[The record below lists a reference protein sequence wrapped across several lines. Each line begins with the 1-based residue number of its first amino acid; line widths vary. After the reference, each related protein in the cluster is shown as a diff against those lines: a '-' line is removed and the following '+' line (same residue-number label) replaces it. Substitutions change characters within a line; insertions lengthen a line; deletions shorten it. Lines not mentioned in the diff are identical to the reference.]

1 MLGNLHKH
9 MKNILVFLFL
19 TLSLL
24 SYSQDNYV
32 HSITKKQQFLNLAG
46 KPLTDKFT
54 NMKSVKVVY
63 DYGAKKMYFF
73 NSTRYTYHYDFCVQV
88 LGYSQEIGEFNKE
101 SYNPTNKRAYLLA
114 NINYLED
121 SDDWVMELAAS
132 DEMNA
137 GLINFFFNEVNKNVF
152 FKDKLKFYLN
162 SPHVIGLNSRKALKI
177 PTVFSDF
184 IFKRITEQSIENTSS
199 IGILKKYDLQKKE
212 DFNPK
217 ADEIIIINTTPEF
230 IPTVRGIII
239 TELQTP
245 LSHLVLLAKNRNIP
259 VYVDTKVWEKQ
270 SINNLLGKK
279 VELITKENSY
289 SLKASQKPIPSKK
302 AVKEII
308 LKRDLSVTDLVDLE
322 TVTPLNIVNS
332 IGSKATNLGL
342 LKQIQKELKSYKTP
356 EYSFAIPFY
365 YFDQHIKDNHFQDKI
380 NALYSIP
387 KDSVK
392 LLEKELKAFRKTV
405 KNSKVNPELL
415 KKIEEKL
422 NAQNDFKNFRFRSST
437 NAEDMEGF
445 NGAGLYDSKT
455 AIIGDTEKTVE
466 KAILEVWSSFWNF
479 RAFQERD
486 LFGINHE
493 SCAMGVLVHRSFP
506 DEKANGVLVT
516 RNLYRDRYA
525 GITVNVQLGE
535 ESVVKPEPGVTCDE
549 FYCHNFNGFGS
560 FVVDYR
566 STSSL
571 NSGKPILTET
581 EIKKLFDISPVL
593 ERKLYLL
600 WQKRKMAKRSYPLDI
615 ELKYLGDEKQ
625 LYIKQARAYMD

>member
-1 MLGNLHKH
+1 

-19 TLSLL
+19 TFSLL

-32 HSITKKQQFLNLAG
+32 HSITKKQQFLNLSG

-162 SPHVIGLNSRKALKI
+162 SPHVIGLNSKKALKI

-259 VYVDTKVWEKQ
+259 VYVDTKVWDKQ
-270 SINNLLGKK
+270 SVNNLLGKK

-289 SLKASQKPIPSKK
+289 SLKASQKLIPVKK

-356 EYSFAIPFY
+356 EYAFAIPFY
-365 YFDQHIKDNHFQDKI
+365 YFDQYIKDNHFQDKI
-380 NALYSIP
+380 NALYAIP

-405 KNSKVNPELL
+405 KNSKVNTELL

-422 NAQNDFKNFRFRSST
+422 NAQNNFKNFRFRSST

-506 DEKANGVLVT
+506 DETANGVLVT
-516 RNLYRDRYA
+516 RNLYRDKYA

-615 ELKYLGDEKQ
+615 EFKYLGDEKQ

>member
-1 MLGNLHKH
+1 
-9 MKNILVFLFL
+9 MKNILLFLFL
-19 TLSLL
+19 TFSLL
-24 SYSQDNYV
+24 SYSQDNYL
-32 HSITKKQQFLNLAG
+32 HSITKKQQFLNLSG

-73 NSTRYTYHYDFCVQV
+73 NSTRYTYHYDFCSQV

-101 SYNPTNKRAYLLA
+101 SYNPTNKRTYLLA

-162 SPHVIGLNSRKALKI
+162 SPHVIVLNSKKALKI

-184 IFKRITEQSIENTSS
+184 IFKRITEQSIEKASNV
-199 IGILKKYDLQKKE
+199 GILKKYDLQKKE

-259 VYVDTKVWEKQ
+259 VYVDTKVWDKQ
-270 SINNLLGKK
+270 SVNNLLGKK

-289 SLKASQKPIPSKK
+289 SLKASQKPIPAKK

-308 LKRDLSVTDLVDLE
+308 LKKDLSVTNLVDLE
-322 TVTPLNIVNS
+322 TTTPLNIVNS

-356 EYSFAIPFY
+356 EYAFAIPFY

-380 NALYSIP
+380 NALYAIP

-422 NAQNDFKNFRFRSST
+422 NAQSDFKNFRFRSST

-455 AIIGDTEKTVE
+455 AIIGDFEKTVE
-466 KAILEVWSSFWNF
+466 KAILDVWSSFWNF

-486 LFGINHE
+486 LFGIDHE

-516 RNLYRDRYA
+516 RNLYRDQYA

-549 FYCHNFNGFGS
+549 FYCHNFNYLGS

-571 NSGKPILTET
+571 NNGKPILTET

-615 ELKYLGDEKQ
+615 EFKYLGDEKQ

>member
-1 MLGNLHKH
+1 

-101 SYNPTNKRAYLLA
+101 SYNPTNKRTYLLA

-137 GLINFFFNEVNKNVF
+137 SLINFFFNEVNKNVF

-162 SPHVIGLNSRKALKI
+162 SPHVIGLNSKKALKI

-270 SINNLLGKK
+270 SVNNLLGKK

-356 EYSFAIPFY
+356 EYAFAIPFY

-380 NALYSIP
+380 NALYAIP

-516 RNLYRDRYA
+516 RNLYRDKYT

-535 ESVVKPEPGVTCDE
+535 ESVVKPEPGVICDE

-571 NSGKPILTET
+571 NSGKPILTKT

-615 ELKYLGDEKQ
+615 EFKYLGDEKQ

>member
-1 MLGNLHKH
+1 M
-9 MKNILVFLFL
+9 MKNILLFLFL
-19 TLSLL
+19 SF
-24 SYSQDNYV
+24 SVFFYSQDNYV
-32 HSITKKQQFLNLAG
+32 NSITKKQQFLNLSG

-63 DYGAKKMYFF
+63 DYSAKKLYFF
-73 NSTRYTYHYDFCVQV
+73 NSTRYTYHYDFCLQV
-88 LGYSQEIGEFNKE
+88 LGFREEIGEFNKE
-101 SYNPTNKRAYLLA
+101 SYNPTNQRTYLLA
-114 NINYLED
+114 NINYLQN

-137 GLINFFFNEVNKNVF
+137 GLINFFYKEVQKNVF

-162 SPHVIGLNSRKALKI
+162 SPHVISLNSKKELKI

-184 IFKRITEQSIENTSS
+184 IFKRITEQSIENTSNV
-199 IGILKKYDLQKKE
+199 GILKKYDLQKKE

-217 ADEIIIINTTPEF
+217 SDEIIIINTTPEF
-230 IPTVRGIII
+230 IPSVRGIII

-259 VYVDTKVWEKQ
+259 VYVDTKVWDKE
-270 SINNLLGKK
+270 SVNLLLGKK

-289 SLKASQKPIPSKK
+289 SLKTTQKSIPAKK
-302 AVKEII
+302 AIKEIV
-308 LKRDLSVTDLVDLE
+308 LKRDLKVTDLVDLE
-322 TVTPLNIVNS
+322 TSMPSDIVNS

-342 LKQIQKELKSYKTP
+342 LKQIQKEMKSFKTP
-356 EYSFAIPFY
+356 EYAFAIPFY
-365 YFDQHIKDNHFQDKI
+365 YFDQHIKENHLQDKI
-380 NALYSIP
+380 NALYAIP

-392 LLEKELKAFRKTV
+392 LLEKELKAFRKEV
-405 KNSKVNPELL
+405 KNTKVNSELL
-415 KKIEEKL
+415 SKINEKL

-445 NGAGLYDSKT
+445 NGAGLYDSKS
-455 AIIGDTEKTVE
+455 AILGDAEKTVE
-466 KAILEVWSSFWNF
+466 KAILDVWSSFWNF

-516 RNLYRDRYA
+516 KNMYRDKYD
-525 GITVNVQLGE
+525 GVTVNVQLGE
-535 ESVVKPEPGVTCDE
+535 ESVVKPESGVTCDE

-571 NSGKPILTET
+571 NNGKPILTET
-581 EIKKLFDISPVL
+581 EIKKLFNISPTL
-593 ERKLYLL
+593 ERRLNQL
-600 WQKRKMAKRSYPLDI
+600 WQKRKMSKAYYPLDI
-615 ELKYLGDEKQ
+615 EFKYLGDEKK

>member
-1 MLGNLHKH
+1 

-19 TLSLL
+19 TFSVL

-32 HSITKKQQFLNLAG
+32 NSIAKKQQFLNLSG

-73 NSTRYTYHYDFCVQV
+73 NSTRYTYHYDFCMEV
-88 LGYSQEIGEFNKE
+88 LGFKDDIGEFNKQ
-101 SYNPTNKRAYLLA
+101 SYNPTSKRTYLLA
-114 NINYLED
+114 NINYLQD

-137 GLINFFFNEVNKNVF
+137 GLINFFYKEVSKNVF
-152 FKDKLKFYLN
+152 FKDKLNFYLN
-162 SPHVIGLNSRKALKI
+162 SPHVIGLNSKKELKI
-177 PTVFSDF
+177 PTVLSDF

-199 IGILKKYDLQKKE
+199 VGILKKYDLQKKE

-217 ADEIIIINTTPEF
+217 SDEIIIINTTPEF

-259 VYVDTKVWEKQ
+259 VYVDTKVWDKESVNK
-270 SINNLLGKK
+270 LLGKK

-289 SLKASQKPIPSKK
+289 SLKASQKPIPTKK
-302 AVKEII
+302 AVKEIV
-308 LKRDLSVTDLVDLE
+308 LKKDFSVTDLVDLE
-322 TVTPLNIVNS
+322 TVTPLNIVHS

-342 LKQIQKELKSYKTP
+342 LKQIQKEMKSFKTP
-356 EYSFAIPFY
+356 EYAFAIPFY

-380 NALYSIP
+380 NALYAIP

-392 LLEKELKAFRKTV
+392 LLDRELKAFRKTV

-422 NAQNDFKNFRFRSST
+422 NAQSDFKNFRFRSST

-455 AIIGDTEKTVE
+455 AIIGDADKTVE
-466 KAILEVWSSFWNF
+466 KAILDVWSSFWNF

-506 DEKANGVLVT
+506 DEKVNGVLVSK
-516 RNLYRDRYA
+516 NLYRSQYS

-549 FYCHNFNGFGS
+549 FYCHNFNLLGS

-571 NSGKPILTET
+571 NNGKPILTEK

-600 WQKRKMAKRSYPLDI
+600 WQKRKMAKKSYPLDI
-615 ELKYLGDEKQ
+615 EFKYLGDEKQ

>member
-1 MLGNLHKH
+1 
-9 MKNILVFLFL
+9 
-19 TLSLL
+19 
-24 SYSQDNYV
+24 
-32 HSITKKQQFLNLAG
+32 
-46 KPLTDKFT
+46 
-54 NMKSVKVVY
+54 MKSVKVVY
-63 DYGAKKMYFF
+63 DYDAKKLYFF
-73 NSTRYTYHYDFCVQV
+73 NSTRYTYHYDFCLKV
-88 LGYSQEIGEFNKE
+88 LGFTDEISEFNKQ
-101 SYNPTNKRAYLLA
+101 SYNPTNNRTYLLA
-114 NINYLED
+114 NINYLKD

-137 GLINFFFNEVNKNVF
+137 GLINFFYNEVNKNVF

-162 SPHVIGLNSRKALKI
+162 SPHVIGLQSKKELKI
-177 PTVFSDF
+177 PTVLSDF

-199 IGILKKYDLQKKE
+199 VGILKKYDLQKKE

-217 ADEIIIINTTPEF
+217 SDEIIIINTTPEF

-259 VYVDTKVWEKQ
+259 VYVDTKVWDKE
-270 SINNLLGKK
+270 SVNALLGKK

-289 SLKASQKPIPSKK
+289 SLKASQKVIPVKK
-302 AVKEII
+302 AVKEIV
-308 LKRDLSVTDLVDLE
+308 LKKDFSVTDLVDLE
-322 TVTPLNIVNS
+322 TATPLDIVHS

-342 LKQIQKELKSYKTP
+342 LKQIRKEIKSFKTP
-356 EYSFAIPFY
+356 EYAFAIPFY
-365 YFDQHIKDNHFQDKI
+365 YFDQHIKNNHLQDKI
-380 NALYSIP
+380 NALYAIP

-392 LLEKELKAFRKTV
+392 LLDRELKAFRKTV
-405 KNSKVNPELL
+405 KISKVNPELL
-415 KKIEEKL
+415 RKIEEKL
-422 NAQNDFKNFRFRSST
+422 NAQSDFKNFRFRSST

-455 AIIGDTEKTVE
+455 AIIGDADKTIE
-466 KAILEVWSSFWNF
+466 KAILDVWSSFWNF

-506 DEKANGVLVT
+506 DEKANGVLVSK
-516 RNLYRDRYA
+516 NLYRNQYD

-535 ESVVKPEPGVTCDE
+535 ESVVKPEPNVTCDE

-571 NSGKPILTET
+571 NSGKPILNEK
-581 EIKKLFDISPVL
+581 EIKKLFDISSPL
-593 ERKLYLL
+593 ERRLNLL
-600 WQKRKMAKRSYPLDI
+600 WQKRKMSKKYYPLDI
-615 ELKYLGDEKQ
+615 EFKYLGDEKQ

>member
-1 MLGNLHKH
+1 

-19 TLSLL
+19 TLSFL

-32 HSITKKQQFLNLAG
+32 HSIIKKQQFLNLAG

-101 SYNPTNKRAYLLA
+101 SYNPTNKRTYLLA

-162 SPHVIGLNSRKALKI
+162 SPHVIGLHSKKALKI
-177 PTVFSDF
+177 PAVFSDF
-184 IFKRITEQSIENTSS
+184 IFKRITEQSIENASNV
-199 IGILKKYDLQKKE
+199 GILKKYDLQKKQ

-217 ADEIIIINTTPEF
+217 SDEIIIINTTPEF

-270 SINNLLGKK
+270 SVNNLLGKK

-308 LKRDLSVTDLVDLE
+308 LKRDLSVTNLVDLE
-322 TVTPLNIVNS
+322 TTTPLNIVNS

-356 EYSFAIPFY
+356 EYAFAIPFY

-380 NALYSIP
+380 NALYEIP

-615 ELKYLGDEKQ
+615 EFKYLGDEKQ

>member
-1 MLGNLHKH
+1 
-9 MKNILVFLFL
+9 MKNILLFLFL
-19 TLSLL
+19 IFSVF

-32 HSITKKQQFLNLAG
+32 NSITKKQQFLNLSG

-63 DYGAKKMYFF
+63 DYSAKKLYFF
-73 NSTRYTYHYDFCVQV
+73 NSTRYTYHYDFCLQV
-88 LGYSQEIGEFNKE
+88 LGFREEIGEFNKE
-101 SYNPTNKRAYLLA
+101 SYNPTNQRTYLLA
-114 NINYLED
+114 NINYLQN

-137 GLINFFFNEVNKNVF
+137 GLINFFYKEVQKNVF

-162 SPHVIGLNSRKALKI
+162 SPHVISLNSKKELKI

-184 IFKRITEQSIENTSS
+184 IFKRITEQSIENTSNV
-199 IGILKKYDLQKKE
+199 GILKKYDLQKKE
-212 DFNPK
+212 NFNPK
-217 ADEIIIINTTPEF
+217 SDEIIIINTTPEF
-230 IPTVRGIII
+230 IPSVRGIII

-259 VYVDTKVWEKQ
+259 VYVDTKVWDKE
-270 SINNLLGKK
+270 SVNLLLGKK

-289 SLKASQKPIPSKK
+289 SLKTTQKSIPAKK
-302 AVKEII
+302 AIKEIV
-308 LKRDLSVTDLVDLE
+308 LKRDLKVTDLVDLE
-322 TVTPLNIVNS
+322 TSMPSDIVNS

-342 LKQIQKELKSYKTP
+342 LKQIQKEMKSFKTP
-356 EYSFAIPFY
+356 EYAFAIPFY
-365 YFDQHIKDNHFQDKI
+365 YFDQHIKENHLQDKI
-380 NALYSIP
+380 NALYAIP

-392 LLEKELKAFRKTV
+392 LLEKELKAFRKEV
-405 KNSKVNPELL
+405 KNTKVNSELL
-415 KKIEEKL
+415 SKINEKL
-422 NAQNDFKNFRFRSST
+422 SAQNDFKNFRFRSST

-445 NGAGLYDSKT
+445 NGAGLYDSKS
-455 AIIGDTEKTVE
+455 AILGDTEKTVE
-466 KAILEVWSSFWNF
+466 KAILDVWSSFWNF

-516 RNLYRDRYA
+516 KNMYRDKYD
-525 GITVNVQLGE
+525 GVTVNVQLGE
-535 ESVVKPEPGVTCDE
+535 ESVVKPESGVTCDE

-571 NSGKPILTET
+571 NNGKPILTET
-581 EIKKLFDISPVL
+581 EIKKLFNISPTL
-593 ERKLYLL
+593 ERRLNQL
-600 WQKRKMAKRSYPLDI
+600 WQKRKMSKAYYPLDI
-615 ELKYLGDEKQ
+615 EFKYLGDEKK
-625 LYIKQARAYMD
+625 LYIKQARTYMD

>member
-1 MLGNLHKH
+1 
-9 MKNILVFLFL
+9 MKNILLFLFI
-19 TLSLL
+19 TFSLL

-32 HSITKKQQFLNLAG
+32 HSITKKQQFLNLSG

-63 DYGAKKMYFF
+63 DYGAKKLYFF
-73 NSTRYTYHYDFCVQV
+73 NSTRYTYHYDFCSQV
-88 LGYSQEIGEFNKE
+88 LGFSQEIGEFNKE
-101 SYNPTNKRAYLLA
+101 SYNPTNKRTYLLA

-162 SPHVIGLNSRKALKI
+162 SPHVIGLNSKKTLKI
-177 PTVFSDF
+177 PAVFSDF
-184 IFKRITEQSIENTSS
+184 IFKRITEQSIENASNV
-199 IGILKKYDLQKKE
+199 GILKKYDLQKKQ
-212 DFNPK
+212 DFNPSS
-217 ADEIIIINTTPEF
+217 DEIIIINTTPEF

-259 VYVDTKVWEKQ
+259 VYVDTKVWDKQ
-270 SINNLLGKK
+270 SVNDLLGKK

-289 SLKASQKPIPSKK
+289 SLKASQKPIPAKK
-302 AVKEII
+302 LVKKII
-308 LKRDLSVTDLVDLE
+308 LKRDLSVTNLVDLE
-322 TVTPLNIVNS
+322 TTPSLNIFNA

-356 EYSFAIPFY
+356 EYAFAIPFY
-365 YFDQHIKDNHFQDKI
+365 YFDQHIKENNFQDKI
-380 NALYSIP
+380 NVLYAIP

-405 KNSKVNPELL
+405 KNSKVDPELL

-422 NAQNDFKNFRFRSST
+422 NAQSDFKNFRFRSST

-455 AIIGDTEKTVE
+455 AIIGDPEKTVE
-466 KAILEVWSSFWNF
+466 KAILDVWSSFWNF

-486 LFGINHE
+486 LFGIDHE

-516 RNLYRDRYA
+516 RNLYRDQYA

-549 FYCHNFNGFGS
+549 FYCHNFNYLGS

-615 ELKYLGDEKQ
+615 EFKYVGDEKQ

>member
-1 MLGNLHKH
+1 
-9 MKNILVFLFL
+9 MKNILLFLFL
-19 TLSLL
+19 SF
-24 SYSQDNYV
+24 SVFFYSQDNYV
-32 HSITKKQQFLNLAG
+32 NSITKKQQFLNLSG

-63 DYGAKKMYFF
+63 DYSAKKLYFF
-73 NSTRYTYHYDFCVQV
+73 NSTRYTYHYDFCLQV
-88 LGYSQEIGEFNKE
+88 LGFREEIGEFNKE
-101 SYNPTNKRAYLLA
+101 SYNPTNQREYLLA
-114 NINYLED
+114 NINYLQN

-137 GLINFFFNEVNKNVF
+137 GLINFFYKEVQKNVF

-162 SPHVIGLNSRKALKI
+162 SPHVISLNSKKELKI

-184 IFKRITEQSIENTSS
+184 IFKRITEQSIENTSNV
-199 IGILKKYDLQKKE
+199 GILKKYDLQKKE

-217 ADEIIIINTTPEF
+217 SDEIIIINTTPEF
-230 IPTVRGIII
+230 IPSVRGIII

-259 VYVDTKVWEKQ
+259 VYVDTKVWDKE
-270 SINNLLGKK
+270 SVNLLLGKK

-289 SLKASQKPIPSKK
+289 SLKTTQKSIPAKK
-302 AVKEII
+302 AIKEIV
-308 LKRDLSVTDLVDLE
+308 LKRDLKVTDLVDLE
-322 TVTPLNIVNS
+322 TSMPSDIVNS

-342 LKQIQKELKSYKTP
+342 LKQIQKEMKSFKTP
-356 EYSFAIPFY
+356 EYAFAIPFY
-365 YFDQHIKDNHFQDKI
+365 YFDQHIKENHLQDKI
-380 NALYSIP
+380 NALYAIP

-392 LLEKELKAFRKTV
+392 LLEKELKAFRKEV
-405 KNSKVNPELL
+405 KNTKVNSELL
-415 KKIEEKL
+415 SKINEKL

-445 NGAGLYDSKT
+445 NGAGLYDSKS
-455 AIIGDTEKTVE
+455 AILGDAEKTVE
-466 KAILEVWSSFWNF
+466 KAILDVWSSFWNF

-516 RNLYRDRYA
+516 KNMYRDKYD
-525 GITVNVQLGE
+525 GVTVNVQLGE
-535 ESVVKPEPGVTCDE
+535 EAVVKPESGVTCDE

-571 NSGKPILTET
+571 NNGKPILTET
-581 EIKKLFDISPVL
+581 EIKKLFNISPTL
-593 ERKLYLL
+593 ERRLNQL
-600 WQKRKMAKRSYPLDI
+600 WQKRKMSKAYYPLDI
-615 ELKYLGDEKQ
+615 EFKYLGDDKK

>member
-1 MLGNLHKH
+1 
-9 MKNILVFLFL
+9 MKNILLFLFL
-19 TLSLL
+19 SF
-24 SYSQDNYV
+24 SVFFYSQDNYV
-32 HSITKKQQFLNLAG
+32 NSITKKQQFLNLSG

-63 DYGAKKMYFF
+63 DYSAKKLYFF
-73 NSTRYTYHYDFCVQV
+73 NSTRYMYHYDFCLQV
-88 LGYSQEIGEFNKE
+88 LGFREEIGEFNKE
-101 SYNPTNKRAYLLA
+101 SYNPTNQRTYLLA
-114 NINYLED
+114 NINYLQN

-137 GLINFFFNEVNKNVF
+137 GLINFFYKEVQKNVF

-162 SPHVIGLNSRKALKI
+162 SPHVISLNSKKELKI

-184 IFKRITEQSIENTSS
+184 IFKRITEQSIENTSNV
-199 IGILKKYDLQKKE
+199 GILKKYDLQKKE

-217 ADEIIIINTTPEF
+217 SDEIIIINTTPEF
-230 IPTVRGIII
+230 IPSVRGIII

-259 VYVDTKVWEKQ
+259 VYVDTKVWDKE
-270 SINNLLGKK
+270 SVNLLLGKK

-289 SLKASQKPIPSKK
+289 SLKTTQKSIPAKK
-302 AVKEII
+302 AIKEIV
-308 LKRDLSVTDLVDLE
+308 LKRDLKVTDLVDLE
-322 TVTPLNIVNS
+322 TSMPLDIVNS

-342 LKQIQKELKSYKTP
+342 LKQIQKEMKSFKTP
-356 EYSFAIPFY
+356 EFAFAIPFY
-365 YFDQHIKDNHFQDKI
+365 YFDQHIKENHLQDKI
-380 NALYSIP
+380 NALYAIP

-405 KNSKVNPELL
+405 KNTKVNPELL
-415 KKIEEKL
+415 SKINEKL
-422 NAQNDFKNFRFRSST
+422 NAQDDFKNFRFRSST

-445 NGAGLYDSKT
+445 NGAGLYDSKS
-455 AIIGDTEKTVE
+455 AILGDVEKTVE
-466 KAILEVWSSFWNF
+466 KAVLDVWSSFWNF

-516 RNLYRDRYA
+516 KNMYRDKYD

-535 ESVVKPEPGVTCDE
+535 ESVVKPESGMTCDE

-571 NSGKPILTET
+571 NNGKPILTET
-581 EIKKLFDISPVL
+581 EIKKLFNISPTL
-593 ERKLYLL
+593 ERRLNQL
-600 WQKRKMAKRSYPLDI
+600 WQKRKMSKAYYPLDI
-615 ELKYLGDEKQ
+615 EFKYLGDDKK

>member
-1 MLGNLHKH
+1 
-9 MKNILVFLFL
+9 MKNILLFLFL
-19 TLSLL
+19 TFSLL

-32 HSITKKQQFLNLAG
+32 HSITKKQQFLNLSG

-73 NSTRYTYHYDFCVQV
+73 NSTRYTYHYDFCSQV

-101 SYNPTNKRAYLLA
+101 SYNPTNKRTYLLA

-162 SPHVIGLNSRKALKI
+162 SPHVIDLNSKKALKI

-184 IFKRITEQSIENTSS
+184 IFKRITEQSIENASNV
-199 IGILKKYDLQKKE
+199 GILKKYDLQKKE
-212 DFNPK
+212 DFNPRS
-217 ADEIIIINTTPEF
+217 DEIIIINTTPEF

-259 VYVDTKVWEKQ
+259 VYVDTKVWDKQ
-270 SINNLLGKK
+270 SVNNLLGKK

-289 SLKASQKPIPSKK
+289 SLKASQKPIPAKK

-308 LKRDLSVTDLVDLE
+308 LKKDLSVTNLVDLE
-322 TVTPLNIVNS
+322 TTTPLNIVNS

-356 EYSFAIPFY
+356 EYAFAIPFY

-380 NALYSIP
+380 NALYAIP

-392 LLEKELKAFRKTV
+392 LLEKELKAFRKMV

-422 NAQNDFKNFRFRSST
+422 NAQTDFKNFRFRSST

-455 AIIGDTEKTVE
+455 AIIGDSEKTVE
-466 KAILEVWSSFWNF
+466 KAILDVWSSFWNF

-516 RNLYRDRYA
+516 RNLYRNQYA

-549 FYCHNFNGFGS
+549 FYCHNFNYLGS

-615 ELKYLGDEKQ
+615 EFKYLGDEKQ

>member
-1 MLGNLHKH
+1 MITVRK
-9 MKNILVFLFL
+9 KCISL
-19 TLSLL
+19 TV
-24 SYSQDNYV
+24 QD
-32 HSITKKQQFLNLAG
+32 IPK
-46 KPLTDKFT
+46 
-54 NMKSVKVVY
+54 
-63 DYGAKKMYFF
+63 
-73 NSTRYTYHYDFCVQV
+73 
-88 LGYSQEIGEFNKE
+88 IGEFNKE
-101 SYNPTNKRAYLLA
+101 SYNPTNKRTYLLA

-132 DEMNA
+132 DEMTA

-162 SPHVIGLNSRKALKI
+162 SPHVIGLNSKKMLKI

-184 IFKRITEQSIENTSS
+184 IFKRITEQSIENASNV
-199 IGILKKYDLQKKE
+199 GILKKYDLQKKE

-217 ADEIIIINTTPEF
+217 SDEIIIINTTPEF

-270 SINNLLGKK
+270 SVNNLLGKK

-289 SLKASQKPIPSKK
+289 SLKASQKPIPVKK

-356 EYSFAIPFY
+356 EYAFAIPFY

-380 NALYSIP
+380 NELYAIP

-486 LFGINHE
+486 LFGIDHE

-615 ELKYLGDEKQ
+615 EFKYLGDEKQ

>member
-1 MLGNLHKH
+1 
-9 MKNILVFLFL
+9 
-19 TLSLL
+19 
-24 SYSQDNYV
+24 V
-32 HSITKKQQFLNLAG
+32 HSITKKQQFLNLSG

-63 DYGAKKMYFF
+63 DYGAKKIYFF

-88 LGYSQEIGEFNKE
+88 LGFSQEIGEFNKE

-137 GLINFFFNEVNKNVF
+137 GLINFFLNEVNKNVF

-162 SPHVIGLNSRKALKI
+162 SPHVIGLNSKKALKI

-217 ADEIIIINTTPEF
+217 SDEIIIINTTPEF

-270 SINNLLGKK
+270 SVNNLLGKK

-289 SLKASQKPIPSKK
+289 SLKASQKPIPVKK

-356 EYSFAIPFY
+356 EYAFAIPFY

-380 NALYSIP
+380 NELYAIP

-486 LFGINHE
+486 LFGIDHE

-615 ELKYLGDEKQ
+615 EFKYLGDEKQ

>member
-1 MLGNLHKH
+1 
-9 MKNILVFLFL
+9 MKKIVLFLFL
-19 TLSLL
+19 CLSVL

-32 HSITKKQQFLNLAG
+32 NSITKKQQFLNLSG

-63 DYGAKKMYFF
+63 DYAAKKLYFF
-73 NSTRYTYHYDFCVQV
+73 NSTRYTYHYDFCSQV
-88 LGYSQEIGEFNKE
+88 LGFNEDIGEFNKQ
-101 SYNPTNKRAYLLA
+101 SYNETNKRTYLLA
-114 NINYLED
+114 NINYLEN
-121 SDDWVMELAAS
+121 SDDWIMELAAS

-137 GLINFFFNEVNKNVF
+137 GLINFFFNEVNKNVY

-162 SPHVIGLNSRKALKI
+162 SPHVILLNSKKELKI
-177 PTVFSDF
+177 PTVLSDF
-184 IFKRITEQSIENTSS
+184 IFKRITQQSIENASG

-217 ADEIIIINTTPEF
+217 SNEIIIINTTPEF
-230 IPTVRGIII
+230 IPSVRGIII

-259 VYVDTKVWEKQ
+259 VYVDTKVWDKQ
-270 SINNLLGKK
+270 SVNNLLGKK
-279 VELITKENSY
+279 VELITKESSY
-289 SLKASQKPIPSKK
+289 SLKASQKPIPAKK
-302 AVKEII
+302 AVKEIV
-308 LKRDLSVTDLVDLE
+308 LKRDFSVTDLVDLE
-322 TVTPLNIVNS
+322 TETPVNIVNS

-342 LKQIQKELKSYKTP
+342 LKQIQKEMRSFKTP
-356 EYSFAIPFY
+356 EYAFAIPFY
-365 YFDQHIKDNHFQDKI
+365 YFNEHIKENDLQNKI
-380 NALYSIP
+380 NALYAIP

-415 KKIEEKL
+415 KKVEEKL
-422 NAQNDFKNFRFRSST
+422 NAQSDFKNFRFRSST

-455 AIIGDTEKTVE
+455 AVIGDSVKTVE
-466 KAILEVWSSFWNF
+466 KAILDVWSSFWNF

-506 DEKANGVLVT
+506 DEKANGVLIT
-516 RNLYRDRYA
+516 RNMYRDRYA

-535 ESVVKPEPGVTCDE
+535 ESVVKPEPNVTCDE
-549 FYCHNFNGFGS
+549 FYGHNFNGFGS

-571 NSGKPILTET
+571 NNGKPILNET
-581 EIKKLFDISPVL
+581 EIKTLFDLSPTL
-593 ERKLYLL
+593 ERKLNNL
-600 WQKRKMAKRSYPLDI
+600 WQKRKMVKRTYPLDI
-615 ELKYLGDEKQ
+615 EFKYLGDKKQ

>member
-1 MLGNLHKH
+1 
-9 MKNILVFLFL
+9 MKNILLFLFL
-19 TLSLL
+19 TISLF

-32 HSITKKQQFLNLAG
+32 HLITKKEQFLNLAG

-63 DYGAKKMYFF
+63 DYESKKMYFF
-73 NSTRYTYHYDFCVQV
+73 NSTRYTYHYDFCLKV
-88 LGYSQEIGEFNKE
+88 LGFNDEIGEFNKQ
-101 SYNPTNKRAYLLA
+101 SYNPTNKRTYLLA
-114 NINYLED
+114 NINYLQD

-137 GLINFFFNEVNKNVF
+137 GMINFFYNEVSKNVF
-152 FKDKLKFYLN
+152 FKEKLKFYLN
-162 SPHVIGLNSRKALKI
+162 SPYVIGLNAKKELEI
-177 PTVFSDF
+177 PTVLSDF
-184 IFKRITEQSIENTSS
+184 IFKRITEQSVENSS
-199 IGILKKYDLQKKE
+199 NIGILRKYDLQKKE

-217 ADEIIIINTTPEF
+217 SDEIIIINTTPEF

-259 VYVDTKVWEKQ
+259 VYVDTKVWDKE
-270 SINNLLGKK
+270 SVNALLGKK
-279 VELITKENSY
+279 VELITRENSY
-289 SLKASQKPIPSKK
+289 SLKASQKAIPIKK

-308 LKRDLSVTDLVDLE
+308 LKKDFSVTDLVDLE
-322 TVTPLNIVNS
+322 TTTPLNIVNS

-342 LKQIQKELKSYKTP
+342 LKQIQKEMNSFKTP
-356 EYSFAIPFY
+356 EYAFAIPFH
-365 YFDQHIKDNHFQDKI
+365 YFDQHIKENHLQDKI
-380 NALYSIP
+380 NALYTIP

-392 LLEKELKAFRKTV
+392 LLEKELKNFRKAV

-415 KKIEEKL
+415 KKIDEKL
-422 NAQNDFKNFRFRSST
+422 NAQTDFKNFRFRSST

-466 KAILEVWSSFWNF
+466 KAILDVWSSFWNF

-506 DEKANGVLVT
+506 DEKANGVLVSK
-516 RNLYRDRYA
+516 NLYRNQYD

-535 ESVVKPEPGVTCDE
+535 DSVVKPEPGVTCDE
-549 FYCHNFNGFGS
+549 FYCHNFSGFGS

-571 NSGKPILTET
+571 NNGKPILTEK
-581 EIKKLFDISPVL
+581 EIKKLFDISSPL
-593 ERKLYLL
+593 ERRLNLL
-600 WQKRKMAKRSYPLDI
+600 WQKRKMSKKYYPLDI
-615 ELKYLGDEKQ
+615 EFKYLGDEKQ

>member
-1 MLGNLHKH
+1 
-9 MKNILVFLFL
+9 MKNILLFLFL
-19 TLSLL
+19 TFSLL

-32 HSITKKQQFLNLAG
+32 HSITKKQQFLNLSG

-63 DYGAKKMYFF
+63 DYGAKKLYFF
-73 NSTRYTYHYDFCVQV
+73 NSTRYTYHYDFCSQV

-101 SYNPTNKRAYLLA
+101 SYNPTNKRTYLLA

-162 SPHVIGLNSRKALKI
+162 SPHVIGLNSKKALKI
-177 PTVFSDF
+177 PAVFSDF
-184 IFKRITEQSIENTSS
+184 IFKRIIEQSIENASNV
-199 IGILKKYDLQKKE
+199 GILKKYDLQKKE

-217 ADEIIIINTTPEF
+217 SDEIIIINTTPEF

-259 VYVDTKVWEKQ
+259 VFVDTKVWDKQ
-270 SINNLLGKK
+270 SVNNLLGKK

-289 SLKASQKPIPSKK
+289 SLKASQKPIPAKK

-308 LKRDLSVTDLVDLE
+308 LKKDLSVTNLVDLE
-322 TVTPLNIVNS
+322 TTTPLNIVNS

-356 EYSFAIPFY
+356 EYAFAIPFY

-380 NALYSIP
+380 NALYAIP

-422 NAQNDFKNFRFRSST
+422 NAQTDFKNFRFRSST

-455 AIIGDTEKTVE
+455 AIIGDADKTIE
-466 KAILEVWSSFWNF
+466 KAILDVWSSFWNF

-486 LFGINHE
+486 LFGIDHE

-516 RNLYRDRYA
+516 RNLYRDQYA

-549 FYCHNFNGFGS
+549 FYCHNFNYLGS

-615 ELKYLGDEKQ
+615 EFKYLGDEKQ

>member
-1 MLGNLHKH
+1 
-9 MKNILVFLFL
+9 MKNILLFLFL
-19 TLSLL
+19 SFSVF
-24 SYSQDNYV
+24 SYLQDNYV
-32 HSITKKQQFLNLAG
+32 NYITKKQQFLNLSG

-63 DYGAKKMYFF
+63 DYSAKKLYFF
-73 NSTRYTYHYDFCVQV
+73 NSTRYTYHYDFCLQV
-88 LGYSQEIGEFNKE
+88 LGFREEIGEFNKE
-101 SYNPTNKRAYLLA
+101 SYNPTNQRTYLLA
-114 NINYLED
+114 NINYLQN

-137 GLINFFFNEVNKNVF
+137 GLINFFYKEVQKNVF

-162 SPHVIGLNSRKALKI
+162 SPHVISLNSKKELKI

-184 IFKRITEQSIENTSS
+184 IFKRITEQSIENTSNV
-199 IGILKKYDLQKKE
+199 GILKKYDLQKKE

-217 ADEIIIINTTPEF
+217 SDEIIIINTTPEF
-230 IPTVRGIII
+230 IPSVRGIII

-259 VYVDTKVWEKQ
+259 VYVDTKVWDKE
-270 SINNLLGKK
+270 SVNLLLGKK

-289 SLKASQKPIPSKK
+289 SLKTTQKSIPAKK
-302 AVKEII
+302 AIKEIV
-308 LKRDLSVTDLVDLE
+308 LKRDLKVTDLVDLE
-322 TVTPLNIVNS
+322 TSMPLDIVNS

-342 LKQIQKELKSYKTP
+342 LKQIQKEMKSFKTP
-356 EYSFAIPFY
+356 EYAFAIPFY
-365 YFDQHIKDNHFQDKI
+365 YFDQHIKENHLQDKI
-380 NALYSIP
+380 NALYAIP

-392 LLEKELKAFRKTV
+392 LLEKELKAFRKEV
-405 KNSKVNPELL
+405 KNTKVNSELL
-415 KKIEEKL
+415 SKINEKL
-422 NAQNDFKNFRFRSST
+422 SAQNDFKNFRFRSST

-445 NGAGLYDSKT
+445 NGAGLYDSKS
-455 AIIGDTEKTVE
+455 AILGDTEKTVE
-466 KAILEVWSSFWNF
+466 KAILDVWSSFWNF

-516 RNLYRDRYA
+516 KNMYRDKYD
-525 GITVNVQLGE
+525 GVTVNVQLGE
-535 ESVVKPEPGVTCDE
+535 ESVVKPESGMTCDE

-571 NSGKPILTET
+571 NNGKPILTET
-581 EIKKLFDISPVL
+581 EIKKLFNISPTL
-593 ERKLYLL
+593 ERRLNQL
-600 WQKRKMAKRSYPLDI
+600 WQKRKMSKAYYPLDI
-615 ELKYLGDEKQ
+615 EFKYLGDDKK

>member
-1 MLGNLHKH
+1 
-9 MKNILVFLFL
+9 MKNILLFLFL
-19 TLSLL
+19 SF
-24 SYSQDNYV
+24 SVFFYSQDNYV
-32 HSITKKQQFLNLAG
+32 NSITKKQQFLNLSG

-63 DYGAKKMYFF
+63 DYSAKKLYFF
-73 NSTRYTYHYDFCVQV
+73 NSTRYTYHYDFCLQV
-88 LGYSQEIGEFNKE
+88 LGFREEIGEFNKE
-101 SYNPTNKRAYLLA
+101 SYNPTNQREYLLA
-114 NINYLED
+114 NINYLQN

-137 GLINFFFNEVNKNVF
+137 GLINFFYKEVQKNVF

-162 SPHVIGLNSRKALKI
+162 SPHVISLNSKKELKI

-184 IFKRITEQSIENTSS
+184 IFKRITEQSIENTSNV
-199 IGILKKYDLQKKE
+199 GILKKYDLQKKE

-217 ADEIIIINTTPEF
+217 SDEIIIINTTPEF
-230 IPTVRGIII
+230 IPSVRGIII

-259 VYVDTKVWEKQ
+259 VYVDTKVWDKE
-270 SINNLLGKK
+270 SVNLLLGKK

-289 SLKASQKPIPSKK
+289 SLKTTQKSIPAKK
-302 AVKEII
+302 AIKEIV
-308 LKRDLSVTDLVDLE
+308 LKRDLKVTDLVDLE
-322 TVTPLNIVNS
+322 TSMPLDIVNS

-342 LKQIQKELKSYKTP
+342 LKQIQKEMKSFKTP
-356 EYSFAIPFY
+356 EYAFAIPFY
-365 YFDQHIKDNHFQDKI
+365 YFDQHIKENHLQDKI
-380 NALYSIP
+380 NALYAIP

-392 LLEKELKAFRKTV
+392 LLEKELKAFRKEV
-405 KNSKVNPELL
+405 KNTKVNSEFLS
-415 KKIEEKL
+415 KINEKL

-445 NGAGLYDSKT
+445 NGAGLYDSKS
-455 AIIGDTEKTVE
+455 AILGDTEKTVE
-466 KAILEVWSSFWNF
+466 KAILDVWSSFWNF

-506 DEKANGVLVT
+506 DEKSNGVLVT
-516 RNLYRDRYA
+516 KNMYRDKYD
-525 GITVNVQLGE
+525 GVTVNVQLGE
-535 ESVVKPEPGVTCDE
+535 ESVVKPESGVTCDE

-571 NSGKPILTET
+571 NNGKPILTET
-581 EIKKLFDISPVL
+581 EIKKLFNISPTL
-593 ERKLYLL
+593 ERRLNQL
-600 WQKRKMAKRSYPLDI
+600 WQKRKMSKAYYPLDI
-615 ELKYLGDEKQ
+615 EFKYLGDEKK

>member
-1 MLGNLHKH
+1 
-9 MKNILVFLFL
+9 MKNILLFLFI
-19 TLSLL
+19 TFSVL

-32 HSITKKQQFLNLAG
+32 HSINKKQQFLNLSG

-73 NSTRYTYHYDFCVQV
+73 NSTRYTYHYDFCSQV
-88 LGYSQEIGEFNKE
+88 LGFSQEIGEFNKE
-101 SYNPTNKRAYLLA
+101 SYNPTNKRTYLLA

-137 GLINFFFNEVNKNVF
+137 DLINFFFNEVNKNVF
-152 FKDKLKFYLN
+152 FKDRLKFYLN
-162 SPHVIGLNSRKALKI
+162 SPYVIGLNSKKALKI
-177 PTVFSDF
+177 PTIFSDF
-184 IFKRITEQSIENTSS
+184 IFKRITEQSIENASNV
-199 IGILKKYDLQKKE
+199 GILKKYDLQKKQ

-217 ADEIIIINTTPEF
+217 SDEIIIINTTPEF

-259 VYVDTKVWEKQ
+259 VYVDTKVWDKQ
-270 SINNLLGKK
+270 SVNNLLGKK

-289 SLKASQKPIPSKK
+289 SLKASQKPIPAKK

-308 LKRDLSVTDLVDLE
+308 LKKDLSVTNLVDLE
-322 TVTPLNIVNS
+322 TTTPLNIVNS

-356 EYSFAIPFY
+356 EYAFAIPFY

-380 NALYSIP
+380 NALYAIP

-422 NAQNDFKNFRFRSST
+422 NAQSDFKNFRFRSST

-455 AIIGDTEKTVE
+455 AIIGDADKTVE
-466 KAILEVWSSFWNF
+466 KAILDVWSSFWNF

-486 LFGINHE
+486 LFGIDHE

-516 RNLYRDRYA
+516 RNLYRDQYA

-549 FYCHNFNGFGS
+549 FYCHNFNYLGS

-571 NSGKPILTET
+571 NNGKPILTET

-615 ELKYLGDEKQ
+615 EFKYLGDEKQ

>member
-1 MLGNLHKH
+1 

-19 TLSLL
+19 TLSFL

-32 HSITKKQQFLNLAG
+32 HSITKKQQFLNLSG

-63 DYGAKKMYFF
+63 DYGAKKIFFF
-73 NSTRYTYHYDFCVQV
+73 NSTRYTYHYDFCLQV

-101 SYNPTNKRAYLLA
+101 SYNPTNKRTYLLA

-162 SPHVIGLNSRKALKI
+162 SPHVIGLNSKKALKI

-199 IGILKKYDLQKKE
+199 IGILKKYDLRKKE

-270 SINNLLGKK
+270 SVNNLLGKK

-289 SLKASQKPIPSKK
+289 SLKASQKPIPVKK

-308 LKRDLSVTDLVDLE
+308 LKRDLSVTDLVNLE

-356 EYSFAIPFY
+356 EYAFAIPFY

-380 NALYSIP
+380 NALYAIP

-415 KKIEEKL
+415 KKIDEKL

-466 KAILEVWSSFWNF
+466 KAVLEVWSSFWNF

-516 RNLYRDRYA
+516 RNLYRDKYT

-549 FYCHNFNGFGS
+549 FYCHNFNGLGS

-615 ELKYLGDEKQ
+615 EFKYLGDEKQ

>member
-1 MLGNLHKH
+1 

-19 TLSLL
+19 TLSFL

-101 SYNPTNKRAYLLA
+101 SYNPTNKRTYLLA

-162 SPHVIGLNSRKALKI
+162 SPHVIGLNSKKALKI

-184 IFKRITEQSIENTSS
+184 IFKRITEQSIENASNV
-199 IGILKKYDLQKKE
+199 GILKKYDLQKKE

-259 VYVDTKVWEKQ
+259 VYVDTKVWDKQ
-270 SINNLLGKK
+270 SVNNLLGKK

-289 SLKASQKPIPSKK
+289 SLKASQKPIPVKK
-302 AVKEII
+302 AVKEVI

-356 EYSFAIPFY
+356 EYAFAIPFY

-380 NALYSIP
+380 NELYAIP

-422 NAQNDFKNFRFRSST
+422 NAQNEFKNFRFRSST

-566 STSSL
+566 STSNL

-615 ELKYLGDEKQ
+615 EFKYLGDEKQ

>member
-1 MLGNLHKH
+1 
-9 MKNILVFLFL
+9 MKNILAFLFL
-19 TLSLL
+19 TFSLL

-32 HSITKKQQFLNLAG
+32 HFITKKQQFLNLSG

-63 DYGAKKMYFF
+63 DYDAKKLYFF
-73 NSTRYTYHYDFCVQV
+73 NSTRYTYHYDFCSQV
-88 LGYSQEIGEFNKE
+88 LGYGQEIGEFNKE
-101 SYNPTNKRAYLLA
+101 SYNPTNKRVYLLA

-162 SPHVIGLNSRKALKI
+162 SPHVIGLNSKKVLKI

-184 IFKRITEQSIENTSS
+184 IFKRITEQSIENASNV
-199 IGILKKYDLQKKE
+199 GILKKYDLQKKQ
-212 DFNPK
+212 DFNPSS
-217 ADEIIIINTTPEF
+217 DEIIIINTTPEF
-230 IPTVRGIII
+230 IPTVKGIII

-259 VYVDTKVWEKQ
+259 VYVDAKIWEKE
-270 SINNLLGKK
+270 SVNNLLGKK

-289 SLKASQKPIPSKK
+289 SLKASQKPIPAKK
-302 AVKEII
+302 MVKKII
-308 LKRDLSVTDLVDLE
+308 LKRDFSVTNLVDLE
-322 TVTPLNIVNS
+322 TATPLNIVNA

-356 EYSFAIPFY
+356 EYAFAIPFY
-365 YFDQHIKDNHFQDKI
+365 FFDQHIKDNHFQDKI
-380 NALYSIP
+380 NALYAIP

-392 LLEKELKAFRKTV
+392 LLDIELKAFRKTV

-422 NAQNDFKNFRFRSST
+422 NAQTDFKNFRFRSST

-455 AIIGDTEKTVE
+455 AIIGDADKTVE
-466 KAILEVWSSFWNF
+466 KAILDVWSSFWNF

-486 LFGINHE
+486 LFGIDHE

-516 RNLYRDRYA
+516 RNLYRNQYA

-615 ELKYLGDEKQ
+615 EFKYLGDEKQ

>member
-1 MLGNLHKH
+1 
-9 MKNILVFLFL
+9 MKKLLLFLFL
-19 TLSLL
+19 AISVL

-32 HSITKKQQFLNLAG
+32 QSIAKKQQFLNLSG

-63 DYGAKKMYFF
+63 DYGAKKLYFF
-73 NSTRYTYHYDFCVQV
+73 NSTRYTYHYDFCLKV
-88 LGYSQEIGEFNKE
+88 LGFNDEIGEFNKQ
-101 SYNPTNKRAYLLA
+101 SYNPTNKRTYLLA
-114 NINYLED
+114 NINYLQD

-132 DEMNA
+132 DEMNP
-137 GLINFFFNEVNKNVF
+137 GLINFFYNEVSKNVF
-152 FKDKLKFYLN
+152 FRDKLKFYLN
-162 SPHVIGLNSRKALKI
+162 SPHVIGLSSKKELKI
-177 PTVFSDF
+177 PTVLSDF

-199 IGILKKYDLQKKE
+199 VGILKKYDLQKKE

-217 ADEIIIINTTPEF
+217 SDEIIIINTTPEF

-259 VYVDTKVWEKQ
+259 VYVDTKVWDKE
-270 SINNLLGKK
+270 SVNSFLGKK

-289 SLKASQKPIPSKK
+289 SLKATQKPIPTKK
-302 AVKEII
+302 AVKEIV
-308 LKRDLSVTDLVDLE
+308 LKKDFSVTDLVDLE
-322 TVTPLNIVNS
+322 TTTPLNIVHS

-342 LKQIQKELKSYKTP
+342 LKQIQKEMKSFKTP
-356 EYSFAIPFY
+356 EYAFAIPFY
-365 YFDQHIKDNHFQDKI
+365 YFDQHIKDNHLQEKI
-380 NALYSIP
+380 NALYAIP

-392 LLEKELKAFRKTV
+392 LLDRELKVFRKTV
-405 KNSKVNPELL
+405 KSSKVNTELL

-422 NAQNDFKNFRFRSST
+422 SAQSDFKNFRFRSST

-455 AIIGDTEKTVE
+455 AIIGDADKTIE
-466 KAILEVWSSFWNF
+466 KAILDVWSSFWNF

-506 DEKANGVLVT
+506 DEKANGVLVSK
-516 RNLYRDRYA
+516 NLYRNQYD

-535 ESVVKPEPGVTCDE
+535 ESVVKPEPNVTCDE
-549 FYCHNFNGFGS
+549 FYCHNFNSFGS

-571 NSGKPILTET
+571 NSGKPILNEK
-581 EIKKLFDISPVL
+581 EIKKLFDISAPL
-593 ERKLYLL
+593 ERRLNLL
-600 WQKRKMAKRSYPLDI
+600 WQTRKMSKRHYPLDI
-615 ELKYLGDEKQ
+615 EFKYLGDDKQ

>member
-1 MLGNLHKH
+1 
-9 MKNILVFLFL
+9 MKKIVLFLFL
-19 TLSLL
+19 CLAVL

-32 HSITKKQQFLNLAG
+32 NSITKKQQFLNLSG

-63 DYGAKKMYFF
+63 DYVAKKLYFF
-73 NSTRYTYHYDFCVQV
+73 NSTRYTYHYDFCSQV
-88 LGYSQEIGEFNKE
+88 LGFSEDISEFNKQ
-101 SYNPTNKRAYLLA
+101 SYNETNKRTYLLA
-114 NINYLED
+114 NINYLEN

-137 GLINFFFNEVNKNVF
+137 GLINFFFNEVNKNVY

-162 SPHVIGLNSRKALKI
+162 SPHVIFLNSKKELKI
-177 PTVFSDF
+177 PTILSDF
-184 IFKRITEQSIENTSS
+184 IFKRITEQSIENASS
-199 IGILKKYDLQKKE
+199 VGILKKYDLQNKE

-217 ADEIIIINTTPEF
+217 ANEIIIINTTPDF

-259 VYVDTKVWEKQ
+259 VYVDTKVWSKQ
-270 SINNLLGKK
+270 SVNNLLGKK
-279 VELITKENSY
+279 VELITKESSY
-289 SLKASQKPIPSKK
+289 SLKATQKPIPVKK

-308 LKRDLSVTDLVDLE
+308 LTRDFSVRDLVDLE
-322 TVTPLNIVNS
+322 TETPINIVNS

-342 LKQIQKELKSYKTP
+342 LKQIQKEMKSFKTP
-356 EYSFAIPFY
+356 EYAFAIPFY
-365 YFDQHIKDNHFQDKI
+365 YFNEHIKENNLQDKI
-380 NALYSIP
+380 NALYAIP

-405 KNSKVNPELL
+405 RNSKVNPELL
-415 KKIEEKL
+415 KKVEEKL
-422 NAQNDFKNFRFRSST
+422 NAQNDFTNFRFRSST

-455 AIIGDTEKTVE
+455 AIIGDSDKTVE

-516 RNLYRDRYA
+516 KNMYRDRYT

-535 ESVVKPEPGVTCDE
+535 ESVVKPEPNVTCDE

-566 STSSL
+566 STSSI
-571 NSGKPILTET
+571 NNGKPILNET
-581 EIKKLFDISPVL
+581 EIKKLFNLSPTL
-593 ERKLYLL
+593 ERKLNNI
-600 WQKRKMAKRSYPLDI
+600 WQKRKMAKRIYPLDI
-615 ELKYLGDEKQ
+615 EFKYVGDEKQ

>member
-1 MLGNLHKH
+1 
-9 MKNILVFLFL
+9 MKNILAFLFL
-19 TLSLL
+19 TFSLL

-32 HSITKKQQFLNLAG
+32 HFITKKQQFLNLSG

-63 DYGAKKMYFF
+63 DYVAKKLYFF
-73 NSTRYTYHYDFCVQV
+73 NSTRYTYHYDFCSQV
-88 LGYSQEIGEFNKE
+88 LGYGQEIGEFNKE
-101 SYNPTNKRAYLLA
+101 SYNPTNKRTYLLA
-114 NINYLED
+114 NINYLAD

-162 SPHVIGLNSRKALKI
+162 SPHVIGLNSKKALRI

-184 IFKRITEQSIENTSS
+184 IFKRITEQSIENASNV
-199 IGILKKYDLQKKE
+199 GILKKYDLRKKQ
-212 DFNPK
+212 DFNPSSY
-217 ADEIIIINTTPEF
+217 EIIIINTTPEF

-259 VYVDTKVWEKQ
+259 VYVDTKIWEKE
-270 SINNLLGKK
+270 SVNNLLGKK

-289 SLKASQKPIPSKK
+289 SLKASQKPIPAKK
-302 AVKEII
+302 VAKKII
-308 LKRDLSVTDLVDLE
+308 LKRDLSVTNLVDLE
-322 TVTPLNIVNS
+322 TTTPLNIVNA

-356 EYSFAIPFY
+356 EYAFAIPFY

-380 NALYSIP
+380 NALYAIP

-392 LLEKELKAFRKTV
+392 LLDRELKAFRKTV

-415 KKIEEKL
+415 KKIEGKL
-422 NAQNDFKNFRFRSST
+422 NAQTDFKNFRFRSST

-455 AIIGDTEKTVE
+455 AIIGDSEKTVE
-466 KAILEVWSSFWNF
+466 KAILDVWSSFWNF

-486 LFGINHE
+486 LFGIDHE

-516 RNLYRDRYA
+516 RNLYRDKYA

-549 FYCHNFNGFGS
+549 FYCHNFNYLGS

-593 ERKLYLL
+593 ERKMYLL
-600 WQKRKMAKRSYPLDI
+600 WQKRKMAKKSYPLDI
-615 ELKYLGDEKQ
+615 EFKYLGDEKQ

>member
-1 MLGNLHKH
+1 
-9 MKNILVFLFL
+9 MKNILLFVFL
-19 TLSLL
+19 TISAL

-32 HSITKKQQFLNLAG
+32 NSIAKKQQFLNLSG

-63 DYGAKKMYFF
+63 DYGAKKLYFF
-73 NSTRYTYHYDFCVQV
+73 NSTRYTYHYDFCLKV
-88 LGYSQEIGEFNKE
+88 LGFTDEISEFNKQ
-101 SYNPTNKRAYLLA
+101 SYNPTNKRTYLLA
-114 NINYLED
+114 NINYLKD

-137 GLINFFFNEVNKNVF
+137 GLINFFYNEVNKNVF

-162 SPHVIGLNSRKALKI
+162 SPHVIGLNSKKELKI
-177 PTVFSDF
+177 PTVLSDF

-199 IGILKKYDLQKKE
+199 VGILKKYDLQKKE

-217 ADEIIIINTTPEF
+217 SDEIIIINTTPEF

-259 VYVDTKVWEKQ
+259 VYVDTKVWDKE
-270 SINNLLGKK
+270 SVNALLGKK

-289 SLKASQKPIPSKK
+289 SLKVSQKLIPVKK
-302 AVKEII
+302 AVKEIV
-308 LKRDLSVTDLVDLE
+308 LKKDFLVTDLVDLE
-322 TVTPLNIVNS
+322 TTTPLDIVHS

-342 LKQIQKELKSYKTP
+342 LKQIQKEMKSFKTP
-356 EYSFAIPFY
+356 EYAFAIPFY
-365 YFDQHIKDNHFQDKI
+365 YFDQHIKNNHLQDKI
-380 NALYSIP
+380 NALYAIP

-392 LLEKELKAFRKTV
+392 LLDRELKTFRKTV

-415 KKIEEKL
+415 RKIEEKL
-422 NAQNDFKNFRFRSST
+422 NAQSDFKNFRFRSST

-455 AIIGDTEKTVE
+455 AIIGDADKTIE
-466 KAILEVWSSFWNF
+466 KAILDVWSSFWNF

-506 DEKANGVLVT
+506 DEIANGVLVSK
-516 RNLYRDRYA
+516 NLYRNQYD

-535 ESVVKPEPGVTCDE
+535 ESVVKPEPNVTCDE

-571 NSGKPILTET
+571 NSGKPILNEK
-581 EIKKLFDISPVL
+581 EIKKLFDISSPL
-593 ERKLYLL
+593 ERRLNLL
-600 WQKRKMAKRSYPLDI
+600 WQKRKMSKKYYPLDI
-615 ELKYLGDEKQ
+615 EFKYLGDEKQ

>member
-1 MLGNLHKH
+1 

-19 TLSLL
+19 TFSLL

-32 HSITKKQQFLNLAG
+32 HSITKKQQFLNLSG

-101 SYNPTNKRAYLLA
+101 SYNPTNKRTYLLA

-162 SPHVIGLNSRKALKI
+162 SPHVIGLNSKKALKI

-289 SLKASQKPIPSKK
+289 SLKASQRPIPSKK

-342 LKQIQKELKSYKTP
+342 LKQIQKELKVYKTP
-356 EYSFAIPFY
+356 EYAFAIPFY

-380 NALYSIP
+380 NALYCMRF
-387 KDSVK
+387 
-392 LLEKELKAFRKTV
+392 LK
-405 KNSKVNPELL
+405 
-415 KKIEEKL
+415 
-422 NAQNDFKNFRFRSST
+422 
-437 NAEDMEGF
+437 
-445 NGAGLYDSKT
+445 
-455 AIIGDTEKTVE
+455 
-466 KAILEVWSSFWNF
+466 IL
-479 RAFQERD
+479 
-486 LFGINHE
+486 
-493 SCAMGVLVHRSFP
+493 
-506 DEKANGVLVT
+506 
-516 RNLYRDRYA
+516 
-525 GITVNVQLGE
+525 
-535 ESVVKPEPGVTCDE
+535 
-549 FYCHNFNGFGS
+549 
-560 FVVDYR
+560 
-566 STSSL
+566 
-571 NSGKPILTET
+571 
-581 EIKKLFDISPVL
+581 
-593 ERKLYLL
+593 
-600 WQKRKMAKRSYPLDI
+600 
-615 ELKYLGDEKQ
+615 
-625 LYIKQARAYMD
+625 

>member
-1 MLGNLHKH
+1 M
-9 MKNILVFLFL
+9 MKNILLFLFL
-19 TLSLL
+19 SF
-24 SYSQDNYV
+24 SVFFYSQDNYV
-32 HSITKKQQFLNLAG
+32 NSITKKQQFLNLSG

-63 DYGAKKMYFF
+63 DYSAKKLYFF
-73 NSTRYTYHYDFCVQV
+73 NSTRYTYHYDFCLQV
-88 LGYSQEIGEFNKE
+88 LGFREEIGEFNKE
-101 SYNPTNKRAYLLA
+101 SYNPTNQRTYLLA
-114 NINYLED
+114 NINYLQN

-137 GLINFFFNEVNKNVF
+137 GLINFFYKEVQKNVF

-162 SPHVIGLNSRKALKI
+162 SPHVISLNSKKELKI

-184 IFKRITEQSIENTSS
+184 IFKRITEQSIENTSNV
-199 IGILKKYDLQKKE
+199 GILKKYDLQKKE

-217 ADEIIIINTTPEF
+217 SDEIIIINTTPEF
-230 IPTVRGIII
+230 IPSVRGIII

-259 VYVDTKVWEKQ
+259 VYVDTKVWDKE
-270 SINNLLGKK
+270 SVNLLLGKK

-289 SLKASQKPIPSKK
+289 SLKTTQKSIPAKK
-302 AVKEII
+302 AIKEIV
-308 LKRDLSVTDLVDLE
+308 LKRDLKVTDLVDLE
-322 TVTPLNIVNS
+322 TSMPSDIVNS

-342 LKQIQKELKSYKTP
+342 LKQIQKEMKSFKTP
-356 EYSFAIPFY
+356 EYAFAIPFY
-365 YFDQHIKDNHFQDKI
+365 YFDQHIKENHLQDKI
-380 NALYSIP
+380 NALYAIP

-392 LLEKELKAFRKTV
+392 LLEKELKAFRKEV
-405 KNSKVNPELL
+405 KNTKVNSELL
-415 KKIEEKL
+415 SKINEKL

-445 NGAGLYDSKT
+445 NGAGLYDSKS
-455 AIIGDTEKTVE
+455 AILGDAEKTVE
-466 KAILEVWSSFWNF
+466 KAILDVWSSFWNF

-516 RNLYRDRYA
+516 KNMYRDKYD
-525 GITVNVQLGE
+525 GVTVNVQLGE
-535 ESVVKPEPGVTCDE
+535 ESVVKPESGVTCDE

-571 NSGKPILTET
+571 NNGKPILTET
-581 EIKKLFDISPVL
+581 EIKKLFNISPTL
-593 ERKLYLL
+593 ERRLNQL
-600 WQKRKMAKRSYPLDI
+600 WQKRKMSKAYYPLDI
-615 ELKYLGDEKQ
+615 EFKYLGDDKK

>member
-1 MLGNLHKH
+1 
-9 MKNILVFLFL
+9 MKNIFVFLFL
-19 TLSLL
+19 TFSLL

-32 HSITKKQQFLNLAG
+32 HSITKKQQFLNLSG

-63 DYGAKKMYFF
+63 DYSAKKLYFF
-73 NSTRYTYHYDFCVQV
+73 NSTRYTYHYDFCVKV
-88 LGYSQEIGEFNKE
+88 LGYSEENGDFNKE
-101 SYNPTNKRAYLLA
+101 SYNPTNNRAYLLA
-114 NINYLED
+114 NINYLAD
-121 SDDWVMELAAS
+121 SNDWVMELAAS

-137 GLINFFFNEVNKNVF
+137 GLINFFFNEVSKNVF

-162 SPHVIGLNSRKALKI
+162 SPHVIGLNSKKALKI

-184 IFKRITEQSIENTSS
+184 IFKRITEQSIEKASNV
-199 IGILKKYDLQKKE
+199 GILKKYDLQKKQ
-212 DFNPK
+212 DFNPSS
-217 ADEIIIINTTPEF
+217 DEIIIINTTPEF
-230 IPTVRGIII
+230 IPTVKGIII

-259 VYVDTKVWEKQ
+259 VYVDTKIWEKE
-270 SINNLLGKK
+270 SVNNLLGKK
-279 VELITKENSY
+279 VELITKDNSY
-289 SLKASQKPIPSKK
+289 SLKASQKPIQAKK
-302 AVKEII
+302 AVKEIV

-322 TVTPLNIVNS
+322 KVTPLNIVHS

-342 LKQIQKELKSYKTP
+342 LKQIQKEMKSFKTP
-356 EYSFAIPFY
+356 EYAFAIPFY
-365 YFDQHIKDNHFQDKI
+365 YFDQHIKDNHFQDNI
-380 NALYSIP
+380 NALYAIP

-422 NAQNDFKNFRFRSST
+422 NAQSDFKNFRFRSST

-455 AIIGDTEKTVE
+455 AIIGDADKTIE
-466 KAILEVWSSFWNF
+466 KAILDVWSSFWNF

-516 RNLYRDRYA
+516 RNLYRDRYD

-549 FYCHNFNGFGS
+549 FYCHNFNYLGS

-571 NSGKPILTET
+571 NNGKPILTET

-593 ERKLYLL
+593 ERKMYLL
-600 WQKRKMAKRSYPLDI
+600 WQKRKMAKKNYPLDI
-615 ELKYLGDEKQ
+615 EFKYLGGEKQ

>member
-1 MLGNLHKH
+1 
-9 MKNILVFLFL
+9 MKNILLFLFL
-19 TLSLL
+19 SF
-24 SYSQDNYV
+24 SVFFYSQDNYV
-32 HSITKKQQFLNLAG
+32 NSITKKQQFLNLSG

-63 DYGAKKMYFF
+63 DYGAKKLYFF
-73 NSTRYTYHYDFCVQV
+73 NSTRYTYHYDFCLQV
-88 LGYSQEIGEFNKE
+88 LGFREEIGEFNKE
-101 SYNPTNKRAYLLA
+101 SYNPTNQRTYLLA
-114 NINYLED
+114 NINYLQN

-137 GLINFFFNEVNKNVF
+137 GLINFFYKEVQKNVF

-162 SPHVIGLNSRKALKI
+162 SPHVISLNSKKELKI

-184 IFKRITEQSIENTSS
+184 IFKRITEQSIENTSNV
-199 IGILKKYDLQKKE
+199 GILKKYDLQKKE

-217 ADEIIIINTTPEF
+217 SDEIIIINTTPEF
-230 IPTVRGIII
+230 IPSVRGIII

-259 VYVDTKVWEKQ
+259 VYVDTKVWDKE
-270 SINNLLGKK
+270 SVNLLLGKK

-289 SLKASQKPIPSKK
+289 SLKTTQKSIPAKK
-302 AVKEII
+302 AIKEIV
-308 LKRDLSVTDLVDLE
+308 LKRDLKVTDLVDLE
-322 TVTPLNIVNS
+322 TSMPLDIVNS

-342 LKQIQKELKSYKTP
+342 LKQIQKEMKSFKTP
-356 EYSFAIPFY
+356 EYAFAIPFY
-365 YFDQHIKDNHFQDKI
+365 YFDQHIKENHLQDKI
-380 NALYSIP
+380 NALYAIP

-392 LLEKELKAFRKTV
+392 LLEKELKVFRKEV
-405 KNSKVNPELL
+405 KNTKINSELL
-415 KKIEEKL
+415 SKINEKL
-422 NAQNDFKNFRFRSST
+422 SAQNDFKNFRFRSST

-445 NGAGLYDSKT
+445 NGAGLYDSKS
-455 AIIGDTEKTVE
+455 AILGDTEKTVE
-466 KAILEVWSSFWNF
+466 KAILDVWSSFWNF

-516 RNLYRDRYA
+516 KNMYRDKYD
-525 GITVNVQLGE
+525 GVTVNVQLGE
-535 ESVVKPEPGVTCDE
+535 ESVVKPESGMTCDE

-571 NSGKPILTET
+571 NNGKPVLTET
-581 EIKKLFDISPVL
+581 EIKKLFNISPTL
-593 ERKLYLL
+593 ERRLNQL
-600 WQKRKMAKRSYPLDI
+600 WQKRKMSKAYYPLDI
-615 ELKYLGDEKQ
+615 EFKYLGDEKK

>member
-1 MLGNLHKH
+1 

-101 SYNPTNKRAYLLA
+101 SYNPTNKRTYLLA

-162 SPHVIGLNSRKALKI
+162 SPHVIGLNSKKALKI

-184 IFKRITEQSIENTSS
+184 IFKRITEQSIENASNV
-199 IGILKKYDLQKKE
+199 GILKKYDLQKKE

-270 SINNLLGKK
+270 SVNNLLGKK

-289 SLKASQKPIPSKK
+289 LLKASQKPIPVKK

-342 LKQIQKELKSYKTP
+342 LKQIQKEIKSYKTP
-356 EYSFAIPFY
+356 EYAFAIPFY

-380 NALYSIP
+380 NALYAIP

-516 RNLYRDRYA
+516 RNLYRDKYA

-615 ELKYLGDEKQ
+615 EFKYLGDEKQ
-625 LYIKQARAYMD
+625 LYIKQSRAYMD

>member
-1 MLGNLHKH
+1 M
-9 MKNILVFLFL
+9 
-19 TLSLL
+19 
-24 SYSQDNYV
+24 

-101 SYNPTNKRAYLLA
+101 SYNPTNKRTYLLA

-162 SPHVIGLNSRKALKI
+162 SPHVIGLNSKKALKI

-270 SINNLLGKK
+270 SVNNLLGKK

-289 SLKASQKPIPSKK
+289 SLKASQKLIPVKK

-356 EYSFAIPFY
+356 EYAFAIPFY

-516 RNLYRDRYA
+516 RNLYRDKYT

-549 FYCHNFNGFGS
+549 FYCHNFNGLGS

-615 ELKYLGDEKQ
+615 EFKYLGDEKQ

>member
-1 MLGNLHKH
+1 
-9 MKNILVFLFL
+9 MKNILLFLFL
-19 TLSLL
+19 SF
-24 SYSQDNYV
+24 SVFFYSQDNYV
-32 HSITKKQQFLNLAG
+32 NSITKKQQFLNLSG

-63 DYGAKKMYFF
+63 DYSAKKLYFF
-73 NSTRYTYHYDFCVQV
+73 NSTRYTYHYDFCLQV
-88 LGYSQEIGEFNKE
+88 LGFREEIGEFNKE
-101 SYNPTNKRAYLLA
+101 SYNPTNQREYLLA
-114 NINYLED
+114 NINYLQN

-137 GLINFFFNEVNKNVF
+137 GLINFFYKEVQKNVF

-162 SPHVIGLNSRKALKI
+162 SPHVISLNSKKELKI

-184 IFKRITEQSIENTSS
+184 IFKRITEQSIENTSNV
-199 IGILKKYDLQKKE
+199 GILKKYDLQKKE

-217 ADEIIIINTTPEF
+217 SDEIIIINTTPEF
-230 IPTVRGIII
+230 IPSVRGIII

-259 VYVDTKVWEKQ
+259 VYVDTKVWDKE
-270 SINNLLGKK
+270 SVNLLLGKK

-289 SLKASQKPIPSKK
+289 SLKTTQKSIPAKK
-302 AVKEII
+302 AIKEIV
-308 LKRDLSVTDLVDLE
+308 LKRDLKVTDLVDLE
-322 TVTPLNIVNS
+322 TSMPSDIVNS

-342 LKQIQKELKSYKTP
+342 LKQIQKEMKSFKTP
-356 EYSFAIPFY
+356 EYAFAIPFY
-365 YFDQHIKDNHFQDKI
+365 YFDQHIKENHLQDKI
-380 NALYSIP
+380 NALYAIP

-392 LLEKELKAFRKTV
+392 LLEKELKAFRKEV
-405 KNSKVNPELL
+405 KNTKVNSELL
-415 KKIEEKL
+415 SKINEKL
-422 NAQNDFKNFRFRSST
+422 SAQNDFKNFRFRSST

-445 NGAGLYDSKT
+445 NGAGLYDSKS
-455 AIIGDTEKTVE
+455 AILGDAEKTVE
-466 KAILEVWSSFWNF
+466 KAILDVWSSFWNF

-516 RNLYRDRYA
+516 KNMYRDKYD
-525 GITVNVQLGE
+525 GVTVNVQLGE
-535 ESVVKPEPGVTCDE
+535 ESVVKPESGVTCDE

-571 NSGKPILTET
+571 NNGKPILTET
-581 EIKKLFDISPVL
+581 EIKKLFNISPTL
-593 ERKLYLL
+593 ERRLNQL
-600 WQKRKMAKRSYPLDI
+600 WQKRKMSKAYYPLDI
-615 ELKYLGDEKQ
+615 EFKYLGDDKK

>member
-1 MLGNLHKH
+1 
-9 MKNILVFLFL
+9 MKNILLFLFL
-19 TLSLL
+19 TFSFL

-73 NSTRYTYHYDFCVQV
+73 NSTRYTYHYDFCMQV

-101 SYNPTNKRAYLLA
+101 SYNPTNKRTYLLA

-162 SPHVIGLNSRKALKI
+162 SPYVIGLNSKKALKI

-184 IFKRITEQSIENTSS
+184 IFNRITEQSIENASNV
-199 IGILKKYDLQKKE
+199 GVLKKYDLQKKQ

-217 ADEIIIINTTPEF
+217 SDEIIIINTTPEF

-270 SINNLLGKK
+270 SVNNLLGKK

-289 SLKASQKPIPSKK
+289 SLKASQKPIPVKK
-302 AVKEII
+302 AVREII
-308 LKRDLSVTDLVDLE
+308 LKKDLSVTNLVDLE
-322 TVTPLNIVNS
+322 TTTPLNIVNS

-356 EYSFAIPFY
+356 EYAFAIPFY

-380 NALYSIP
+380 NALYAIP

-422 NAQNDFKNFRFRSST
+422 NAQTDFKNFRFRSST

-455 AIIGDTEKTVE
+455 AIIGDADKTVE
-466 KAILEVWSSFWNF
+466 KAILDVWSSFWNF

-516 RNLYRDRYA
+516 RNLYRNQYA

-549 FYCHNFNGFGS
+549 FYGHNFNGFGS

-581 EIKKLFDISPVL
+581 EIKKLFNISPVL

-615 ELKYLGDEKQ
+615 EFKYLGDEKQ

>member
-1 MLGNLHKH
+1 

-32 HSITKKQQFLNLAG
+32 HSITKKQQFLNLSG

-63 DYGAKKMYFF
+63 DYGAKKIYFF

-101 SYNPTNKRAYLLA
+101 SYNPTNKRTYLLA

-132 DEMNA
+132 DEMTA

-162 SPHVIGLNSRKALKI
+162 SPHVIGLNSKKALKI

-184 IFKRITEQSIENTSS
+184 IFKRITEQSIENASNV
-199 IGILKKYDLQKKE
+199 GILKKYDLQKKE

-270 SINNLLGKK
+270 SVNNLLGKK

-289 SLKASQKPIPSKK
+289 SLKASQKPIPVKK

-356 EYSFAIPFY
+356 EYAFAIPFY

-380 NALYSIP
+380 NALYAIP

-405 KNSKVNPELL
+405 KSSKVNPELL

-455 AIIGDTEKTVE
+455 AIIGDADKTVE

-615 ELKYLGDEKQ
+615 EFKYLGDEKK